1 MAIDITAEE
10 LKTRINN
17 GEKLN
22 IIDVREVYEFE
33 EKNINGILVPLGDLP
48 GRLDDFDGIKN
59 EEIIVHC
66 KIGGR
71 SASAKAYMEKNGY
84 SNVRNLLGGIV
95 AYSALN

>member
-66 KIGGR
+66 KMGGR

>member
-1 MAIDITAEE
+1 MDITAEE

-22 IIDVREVYEFE
+22 IIDVREAYEFE

-48 GRLDDFDGIKN
+48 GRLDDFEDIKN

-66 KIGGR
+66 KMGGR
-71 SASAKAYMEKNGY
+71 SASAKGYMEKHGY
-84 SNVRNLLGGIV
+84 TNVRNLLGGIV
-95 AYSALN
+95 AYSALK

>member
-1 MAIDITAEE
+1 MVMDITAEE

-66 KIGGR
+66 KMGGR

>member
-66 KIGGR
+66 KMGGR

-95 AYSALN
+95 SYSALN

>member
-48 GRLDDFDGIKN
+48 GRLDDFDGMKN

-66 KIGGR
+66 KMGGR